1 MFLCFSLQGAVRLMR
16 ASLSVITSRIPM
28 MTLTGRTSTHR
39 KCRTSHQTSHK
50 VRFEFFLLSL
60 SSNSRWEKW
69 KSKFAYIVFLF
80 LAQSCNS
87 FTSSQ
92 TEFHTHIHTL
102 MAAAAMQGVNHFY
115 TAASILLNQN

>member
-50 VRFEFFLLSL
+50 VRFEFL
-60 SSNSRWEKW
+60 SSVFIIHLTLGKVEKCIY
-69 KSKFAYIVFLF
+69 SHSVLIFGI
-80 LAQSCNS
+80 
-87 FTSSQ
+87 
-92 TEFHTHIHTL
+92 I
-102 MAAAAMQGVNHFY
+102 
-115 TAASILLNQN
+115 I